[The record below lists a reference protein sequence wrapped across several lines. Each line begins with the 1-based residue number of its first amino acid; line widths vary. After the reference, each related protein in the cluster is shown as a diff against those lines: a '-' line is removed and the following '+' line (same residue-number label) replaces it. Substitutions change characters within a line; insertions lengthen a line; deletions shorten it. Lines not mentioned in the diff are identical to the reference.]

1 MRAGRRRESLVH
13 RLSQKAKVFAVEE
26 DQKLEMP
33 MAHRRTGQRIRSS
46 KSFLR
51 RTAGF
56 DEFLELE
63 RCDSNLAAV
72 WQQTKRSAQG
82 RPLP

>member
-1 MRAGRRRESLVH
+1 
-13 RLSQKAKVFAVEE
+13 
-26 DQKLEMP
+26 

-46 KSFLR
+46 NSFLR

-56 DEFLELE
+56 DEFMELE